1 MQPKEIQQKNPLIA
15 DNLERMRRT
24 SPHQF
29 EEEGQEGFAA
39 NLFFGTPSSPR
50 DLAEKLMRQHGVSRT
65 RALEM
70 ISEGES

>member
-1 MQPKEIQQKNPLIA
+1 MQPKDIQQKNPLIA
-15 DNLERMRRT
+15 NNLERIRRT

-29 EEEGQEGFAA
+29 EGTDQAGFAA
-39 NLFFGTPSSPR
+39 NPFFGTPSAPR

-70 ISEGES
+70 ISEGEI